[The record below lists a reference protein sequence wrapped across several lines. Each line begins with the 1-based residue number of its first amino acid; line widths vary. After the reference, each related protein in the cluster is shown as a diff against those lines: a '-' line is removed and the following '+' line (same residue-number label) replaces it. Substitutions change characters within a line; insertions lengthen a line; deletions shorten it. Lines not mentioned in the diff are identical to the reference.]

1 LANATTGS
9 ELVVPGQKPP
19 ADERAPLVTRLVRP
33 VVTHW
38 QFGLVV
44 LAAIAMRIVVI
55 LGYPPVFWFSD
66 SYNYLYDAVTHIP
79 DEVRPNGYPFFLD
92 LLLPLHSDYAIGLL
106 QAAMG
111 VAVGVAIYAL
121 LRRRGLPWWGA
132 TLAALPV
139 LFDAYELHLEHM
151 VTADPLFIF
160 LVSIAIVIL
169 CWSDRPSILTMAVA
183 GLLIGYATVVR
194 SVGEPLLA
202 VVLVAMLFRRVG
214 WRRLLALA
222 VAGVVPIGLYMVWFN
237 GTYGHYALSESS
249 GSFLYSRVSSFA
261 QCSKMDNLPALLAYL
276 CDPTKLEY
284 RPVAAEYI
292 WADNELK
299 PYRDITTP
307 LYDQY
312 GSDPS
317 VRFTPVVNAQT
328 GQFAR
333 LAIEDQPMAYVR
345 VVIADTLHT
354 FGWNRQPD
362 PLDFYGNGP
371 NFQFVS
377 VRDMN
382 LQIPWYAT
390 PDRIP
395 GNPFTQPATIIQE
408 ANNRPNWCNASCQK
422 GDPQAVLIMQAER
435 DFAGP
440 GQGLG
445 FTAEVQ
451 PWAHLLQSYQRY
463 VDLRGTLL
471 GLIVL
476 IGAAG
481 VLARWR
487 RWGGLGLLPWLV
499 AAMLIALPPM
509 TAGFSYRYVLA
520 AVPVACLAAGLAFA
534 RRPGA
539 TVSARGDASAS
550 SRGGSTPPNPPG
562 KPRRSV
568 RALAADLRRNL
579 GRGGAVNQ
587 E

>member
-1 LANATTGS
+1 MVRRALGVGRRSLANATTGS
-9 ELVVPGQKPP
+9 ELVVPGQQPP
-19 ADERAPLVTRLVRP
+19 AGERDPLVARLVRP
-33 VVTHW
+33 AVTHW
-38 QFGLVV
+38 QFSLVV
-44 LAAIAMRIVVI
+44 LAAMAMRIVVI

-92 LLLPLHSDYAIGLL
+92 LLLPLHSDDAIGLV

-151 VTADPLFIF
+151 ITADPLFIF
-160 LVSIAIVIL
+160 LVTIAIVIL
-169 CWSDRPSILTMAVA
+169 CWNDRPSILTMAVA
-183 GLLIGYATVVR
+183 GLLIGYATLVR

-202 VVLVAMLFRRVG
+202 VVLVAMLARRVG

-222 VAGVVPIGLYMVWFN
+222 VAGVVPIGLYMVWFH
-237 GTYGHYALSESS
+237 GTYGKYALSESS
-249 GSFLYSRVSSFA
+249 GSFLYSRVSTFA
-261 QCSKMDNLPALLAYL
+261 QCSKIDEPALVAYL

-284 RPVAAEYI
+284 RPVAGEYI
-292 WADNELK
+292 WADHELK
-299 PYRDITTP
+299 PHEDTYTP
-307 LYDQY
+307 LFQEL
-312 GSDPS
+312 GSDTS
-317 VRFTPVVNAQT
+317 LRFTPEVNAQAQ
-328 GQFAR
+328 QFAVH
-333 LAIEDQPMAYVR
+333 AIEAEPMAYTR
-345 VVIADTLHT
+345 VVIDDVLHT
-354 FGWNRQPD
+354 FGWARQPD
-362 PLDFYGNGP
+362 PYDYYGNGP
-371 NFQFVS
+371 NFRFVS

-390 PDRIP
+390 PAHIP
-395 GNPFTQPATIIQE
+395 GTPYHQPSSSSPT
-408 ANNRPNWCNASCQK
+408 WCNANCQQ
-422 GDPQAVLIMQAER
+422 GDDQATVIMQAER

-445 FTAEVQ
+445 FTSEVQ
-451 PWAHLLQSYQRY
+451 PWAHLLQTYQRY
-463 VDLRGTLL
+463 IYLRGTLL

-499 AAMLIALPPM
+499 AALLIVLPPM

-534 RRPGA
+534 RPP
-539 TVSARGDASAS
+539 
-550 SRGGSTPPNPPG
+550 GGS
-562 KPRRSV
+562 SV

-579 GRGGAVNQ
+579 GRGGAVDQ